1 MESLRSDIQTLTLQ
15 MVEQSRAQERALE
28 NLKDEQDKKM
38 QNVGDVQLQ

>member
-28 NLKDEQDKKM
+28 NLKDDQDKKM
-38 QNVGDVQLQ
+38 QNVVDVQLQ

>member
-28 NLKDEQDKKM
+28 NLKDNQDKKM
-38 QNVGDVQLQ
+38 QNVVDVQLQ